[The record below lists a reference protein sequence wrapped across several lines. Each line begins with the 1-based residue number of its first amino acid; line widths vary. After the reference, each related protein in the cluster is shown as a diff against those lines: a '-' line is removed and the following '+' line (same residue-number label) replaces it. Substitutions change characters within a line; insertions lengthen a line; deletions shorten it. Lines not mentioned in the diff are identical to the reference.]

1 MVIITVANQKGGVA
15 KTTTAVSVAHGL
27 SLRGYNVLLV
37 DLDPQGQCASY
48 LNMQPEPAVFELLIG
63 TKTLPQSVRPTA
75 RDRLWLIPGDKRT
88 ASAQVLLV
96 ADGFNKAHLLGI
108 FRNGYVD
115 STKLHFIVLDTAPS
129 VGGIQEMALYAAH
142 LIIIPAAV
150 DYLALDGVTQ
160 IIRSIQ
166 NLQRPF
172 PPVTRL
178 LPTFF
183 DETTRVSQMNL
194 NALRQRFPT
203 AVMPPIHRA
212 AVLREAPAAGKTI
225 FEYDPNSRA
234 AREYAQVIQEVLD
247 VIAARR
253 ASQSA

>member
-1 MVIITVANQKGGVA
+1 MVVITVANQKGGVA

-27 SLRGYNVLLV
+27 ALRGYHVLLV
-37 DLDPQGQCASY
+37 DLDPQGQCAAY
-48 LNMQPEPAVFELLIG
+48 LNMQPESAAFELLIG
-63 TKTLPQSVRPTA
+63 TKTLPQAVRPTA
-75 RDRLWLIPGDKRT
+75 RDRLWLVPGDKRT

-108 FRNGYVD
+108 FRNGHMD
-115 STKLHFIVLDTAPS
+115 STRLHFVVMDTAPS

-142 LIIIPAAV
+142 ILLIPAGV

-160 IIRSIQ
+160 IMRSIQ
-166 NLQRPF
+166 SLQRPT

-183 DETTRVSQMNL
+183 DETTRVSQRNL
-194 NALRQRFPT
+194 EALRQRFPT
-203 AVMPPIHRA
+203 AVLPPIHRA

-225 FEYDPNSRA
+225 FEYDPGSRA
-234 AREYAQVIQEVLD
+234 AREYAQVVQEVLH
-247 VIAARR
+247 VVTARR
-253 ASQSA
+253 